1 MLLPE
6 SLGAKSLEMRDELL
20 ALREQPPFGQQAR
33 PDAPLHA
40 LDEGRVFACDRP
52 REDPLLLMPH
62 NGRIRVPR
70 PWKRPLHDRNCS
82 VKGMAVTK
90 TRKLPMLG
98 QFFAVRRFSSA
109 LTFTADGADVLFA
122 SNISGQFNL
131 WRVALE
137 GGWPDQ
143 LTAFADETVRGV
155 GVSPTDGTIVLCAD
169 HDGDEFHQLYL
180 VDPER
185 RWPEKLTEAPQVQHF
200 VGSDAWSPDGTR
212 FAYAANARKPT
223 DMETWIRDAETG
235 ETRAVFGEGLFSFP
249 AAWSP
254 DGAKLLAIDLRN
266 NSDISVHLVEAD
278 GSGARE
284 LTPHDEDAIF
294 IPGPW
299 AADGSGFYLVTDS
312 GSEFRGLAFYELA
325 TDRYEWVEQPEHD
338 VEDVRISGDGRVL
351 GWIVNVDGYDRLRLR
366 DLESG
371 ADLPEPD
378 LPGGARPHLTGAEPP
393 LALSTDGSH
402 AALILSSPRRS
413 PEVWI
418 VETEAGRAR
427 PVTESRLGGL
437 REEDLVELELVSFPS
452 FDGRDIPAWL
462 YRPDIEGKAPVVLS
476 IHGGPEAQEK
486 PQYQPLYQYLLSRGI
501 GVLATNIRGS
511 TGYGKSYQ
519 RLVQRDWGG
528 GDLQDWEHAVKWLQA
543 QDWVDPDRI
552 GVYGGSYG
560 GFAVL
565 TCVTRLPDYWA
576 AAVDIFGPSNL
587 VTFAKAV
594 PPTWK
599 RFIARFVGD
608 PETEA
613 DFLMERSPITYVEN
627 VNTPLLVIQGAT
639 DPRVVKGESDQMV
652 EKLQALGREVEYV
665 VFEDEGHGF
674 TKRPNELKAYRL
686 AAEWL
691 ERHLLPA

>member
-1 MLLPE
+1 
-6 SLGAKSLEMRDELL
+6 
-20 ALREQPPFGQQAR
+20 
-33 PDAPLHA
+33 
-40 LDEGRVFACDRP
+40 V
-52 REDPLLLMPH
+52 
-62 NGRIRVPR
+62 
-70 PWKRPLHDRNCS
+70 
-82 VKGMAVTK
+82 AVTK
-90 TRKLPMLG
+90 TRKLPLFE

-109 LTFTADGADVLFA
+109 LAFTADGAHLLFA

-131 WRVALE
+131 WRVPVE

-143 LTAFADETVRGV
+143 LTAFSDETVRGM

-169 HDGDEFHQLYL
+169 HDGDEFHQLYVL
-180 VDPER
+180 DPDR
-185 RWPEKLTEAPQVQHF
+185 GWPEKLTDEPEVQHF
-200 VGSDAWSPDGTR
+200 VGADAWSPDGTK
-212 FAYAANARKPT
+212 FAYAANSRKPT
-223 DMETWIRDAETG
+223 DMECWVRDAETG
-235 ETRAVFGEGLFSFP
+235 ETRAVFGAEMFSFP
-249 AAWSP
+249 GAWSP
-254 DGAKLLAIDLRN
+254 DGSKLLAVDFRN
-266 NSDISVHLVEAD
+266 NSDTSIHLIDVDA
-278 GSGARE
+278 GTSRE

-294 IPGPW
+294 FPGVW
-299 AADGSGFYLVTDS
+299 ARDGSGFYFVTDD
-312 GSEFRGLAFYELA
+312 GAEFRGLAFYDLA
-325 TDRYEWVEQPEHD
+325 TDRYDWVEEPTHD
-338 VEDVRISGDGRVL
+338 VEDLKASSDGRVL
-351 GWIVNVDGYDRLRLR
+351 AWLVNEDGYDRLRLR
-366 DLESG
+366 DVESG
-371 ADLPEPD
+371 RDLSAPELPD
-378 LPGGARPHLTGAEPP
+378 GARPHLTGAEPP
-393 LALSTDGSH
+393 LAVSPDGSH
-402 AALILSSPRRS
+402 AALIVASPRRP
-413 PEVWI
+413 PEVWV
-418 VETEAGRAR
+418 VETETGRAS
-427 PVTESRLGGL
+427 PVTDSRLGGL
-437 REEDLVELELVSFPS
+437 REDDLVDVELISFPT
-452 FDGRDIPAWL
+452 FDGRDVPAWL
-462 YRPDIEGKAPVVLS
+462 YRPQVDGKVPFVLS

-486 PQYQPLYQYLLSRGI
+486 PLYQPLYQYLLSRGI

-528 GDLQDWEHAVKWLQA
+528 GDMQDWEHAVKWLRD

-627 VNTPLLVIQGAT
+627 VKTPLLVIQGAT

-652 EKLQALGREVEYV
+652 EKLRSLGRDVEYV
-665 VFEDEGHGF
+665 VFDDEGHGF
-674 TKRPNELKAYRL
+674 TKRPNELKAYRM

-691 ERHLLPA
+691 ERHLART